1 VQRVSWTEVE
11 VQVRISDNTYMLV
24 KIWQDIK
31 GPHHSREGV
40 EKALFGKRLAAT
52 LSTSPTERIHAI
64 LVRVRLFRTAFA
76 LEKSLWHEP
85 VWIGK
90 VAWMPVDSPHVT
102 SKVSA
107 SWEVVALVIEV
118 DGISMRNAS

>member
-1 VQRVSWTEVE
+1 
-11 VQVRISDNTYMLV
+11 MLV
-24 KIWQDIK
+24 KAWQDIK

-52 LSTSPTERIHAI
+52 LSTSPTERIHTI

-76 LEKSLWHEP
+76 LEKSLWYEP

-90 VAWMPVDSPHVT
+90 VAWMSVDSPHVT

-107 SWEVVALVIEV
+107 SWEMVALVIKV
-118 DGISMRNAS
+118 DSISMRNAS